1 MDLDLLARRTLA
13 AALAYYSL
21 DIALLSDAEF
31 DLGCKRLQ
39 DEWEG
44 LSEFRQW
51 QLGPR
56 EEVTVTGYHYKATL
70 YSASG
75 ALSWALKDGKAQASA
90 LWFNQKP
97 RWSGDNKVAWWP
109 VGAFQWDQTALL

>member
-1 MDLDLLARRTLA
+1 MMSLDLLARRTIG

-31 DLGCKRLQ
+31 DQGCKRLQ

-44 LSEFRQW
+44 LSEYRQW

-56 EEVTVTGYHYKATL
+56 EAVTTTGYHYKATL
-70 YSASG
+70 YAASG
-75 ALSWALKDGKAQASA
+75 TLAWAVKEGKQKASA
-90 LWFNQKP
+90 VWYTTKPQWSKDQKIMW
-97 RWSGDNKVAWWP
+97 WS
-109 VGAFQWDQTALL
+109 VGSFMWASL